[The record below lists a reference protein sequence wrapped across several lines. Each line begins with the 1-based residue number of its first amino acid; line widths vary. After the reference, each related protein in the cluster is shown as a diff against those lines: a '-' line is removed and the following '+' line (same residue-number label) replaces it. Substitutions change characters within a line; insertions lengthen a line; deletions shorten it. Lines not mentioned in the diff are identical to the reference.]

1 MKMEG
6 DFGESNYESN
16 RVCKCIMMQEGRT
29 SKIRDFKKGLQTI
42 QNIEGKR
49 RKKKKEKI
57 VSFLQRNKAKLS

>member
-1 MKMEG
+1 MEG

-49 RKKKKEKI
+49 CKKKKGEDCQ
-57 VSFLQRNKAKLS
+57 FLTKK